1 MLPGSQAM
9 GSIEQSLSEAK
20 RDLEATNTQLATMS
34 SAKADLQREEGVAY
48 RELAKLRLDVLAR
61 DAMVGDLDASER
73 QARTLLD
80 SHQAAIEAL
89 EKEIAE
95 REKAGESVQR
105 ERAMLVERHEKLG
118 EQIDAAEA
126 KTQARLATIPEFA
139 AQLAL
144 ATEAEAVVKRAERKA
159 ERARADRVEKGKPFE
174 ADALFMYLWQ
184 RQYDTAGYRA
194 MPLFRWLDGKVAGLC
209 RYAAARPIYSMLV
222 SLPERLGE
230 HVAEVQGRAD
240 VEAERLKV
248 LEREAMAADG
258 VADLAATFDEQD
270 TALAA
275 LNADLAK
282 HESAVIEL
290 QRRRSELMGGGS
302 ENFQKALDILSVAYQ
317 RESIRALYQDAR
329 ATSMPDDDN
338 IVERLEDI
346 AERKH
351 DLKRDSGHLA
361 ATQLAQVKRV
371 TELEKIRTDFRQH
384 RFDSGNST
392 FSDPSLIALVLGQFM
407 KGVLSSGGVW
417 DALRRQQR
425 FEPGRADPGFGSGGL
440 WGSTRKG
447 RGGSPLGPIGGGF
460 GGRSSG
466 GGGVGGGRFKTGG
479 TF

>member
-9 GSIEQSLSEAK
+9 GTIEQSLSEAK
-20 RDLEATNTQLATMS
+20 RDLEATNAQLAAMS
-34 SAKADLQREEGVAY
+34 SAKADLQREEGAAY

-61 DAMVGDLDASER
+61 NAMVEDLDASER
-73 QARTLLD
+73 QARSLLE

-126 KTQARLATIPEFA
+126 KTQARLANIPEFS
-139 AQLAL
+139 AQLAI

-194 MPLFRWLDGKVAGLC
+194 MPLFRWLDGKVAQLC
-209 RYAAARPIYSMLV
+209 RYAASRPIYSMLV

-240 VEAERLKV
+240 VEAERLKS
-248 LEREAMAADG
+248 LEREAMTADG
-258 VADLAATFDEQD
+258 VADLAATFDKQEA
-270 TALAA
+270 ALAA
-275 LNADLAK
+275 INADLTK
-282 HESAVIEL
+282 HESTVTEL
-290 QRRRSELMGGGS
+290 QHQRSELMGGGS
-302 ENFQKALDILSVAYQ
+302 ENFQKALEILSVAYK
-317 RESIRALYQDAR
+317 RESIRALYDDAK
-329 ATSMPDDDN
+329 ATSMPDDDI

-346 AERKH
+346 SEREH
-351 DLKRDSGHLA
+351 DLERDSGHLA
-361 ATQLAQVKRV
+361 ATQLAQVTRV
-371 TELEKIRTDFRQH
+371 TELEKIRTDFRNQ
-384 RFDSGNST
+384 RFDSGNSV
-392 FSDPSLIALVLGQFM
+392 FSDPDLISLILSQFM

-425 FEPGRADPGFGSGGL
+425 FDRGRADPGFGSGGIWTKL
-440 WGSTRKG
+440 GGR

-466 GGGVGGGRFKTGG
+466 GSSGGGGFRTGG
-479 TF
+479 SF